1 MNHRVVLLFIMVV
14 GLSVLALG
22 ETSWAGGT
30 LTGKVL
36 YQGTVPDPKTFELK
50 KFPNTDF
57 CRHHPSTSPDGKLRI
72 LQEVKVTDDGAL
84 QEAIVAVRDIEDK
97 SWIKAFDRTTHV
109 GRLCAWEP
117 FTGIVV
123 NQKDFQVENLDAD
136 PDDPK
141 SKEGVLH
148 NPHGFDVLGAR
159 SMTLFNVGLAK
170 KGDTTT
176 KTLKMRMARKGSVM
190 RLQCDQH
197 EFMQAWFL
205 PVENPY
211 YTKVGPDG
219 TFTIKDIPAGK
230 HTIMAWHP
238 VAGQVEHTIEI
249 PEGQTVKATLII
261 Q

>member
-1 MNHRVVLLFIMVV
+1 
-14 GLSVLALG
+14 
-22 ETSWAGGT
+22 
-30 LTGKVL
+30 VL
-36 YQGTVPDPKTFELK
+36 YKGTAPSPKTFELS

-72 LQEVKVTDDGAL
+72 LEEVKVTNDGAL
-84 QEAIVAVRDIEDK
+84 QEAIVALRDIEDK
-97 SWIKAFDRTTHV
+97 AWIKAFDHTNHV

-123 NQKDFQVENLDAD
+123 NLKDFRVENLDAD

-148 NPHGFDVLGAR
+148 NPHGFDVLGPR

-170 KGDTTT
+170 KGDSTT
-176 KTLKMRMARKGSVM
+176 KTLKMRMAQKGSVM

-197 EFMQAWFL
+197 EFMQARFL
-205 PVENPY
+205 PVQNPY
-211 YTKVGPDG
+211 YAKVDPDG
-219 TFTIKDIPAGK
+219 TFTIKNIPAGQ
-230 HTIMAWHP
+230 HTVIVWHP
-238 VAGQVEHTIEI
+238 IAGQIEQKIKI
-249 PEGQTVKATLII
+249 PENQTANQTFII